1 MTAAQSLAPRILHSI
16 GEIAAADWNAL
27 QIGGS
32 PFLRHEFL
40 CAVED
45 SGSACEATGWSPRHV
60 VLEDEKG
67 HVCAAMPLYLKDHSW
82 GEFVF
87 DHAWAQAYERT
98 GRDYYP
104 RLVSCVPFTPIS
116 GPRLLLGMDAEPQS
130 VCSQLLEACQNLADS
145 EGASSVHVLFPP
157 RDATVPLSR
166 AGLMLRKDCQYHWQN
181 RGYGNFGEFLAL
193 FRADKRKKVKRE
205 RRRVAEAGIDFRV
218 VSGTEI
224 SPALL
229 DQVYLLHAGTFLER
243 GQRPYLTRR
252 FFAMLHQQLPS
263 ALVLFLALDDG
274 VPVACAICLRDEST
288 LYGRYWGC
296 NQRYHSLHFETCFYR
311 GIDYCIEHKLER
323 FEPGA
328 QGEHKLRRG
337 FEPSLTWS
345 AHWLRDP
352 GFAAAVDDYL
362 TRERAW
368 MDDYIHR
375 ARDQLPFRRDGNDQP
390 TGPA

>member
-1 MTAAQSLAPRILHSI
+1 MTADQSIASRILHSI
-16 GEIAAADWNAL
+16 GEIAAPDWNAL
-27 QIGGS
+27 QIGPS

-40 CAVED
+40 SALED
-45 SGSACEATGWSPRHV
+45 SGSACRATGWSPRHV
-60 VLEDEKG
+60 VLEDAKG
-67 HVCAAMPLYLKDHSW
+67 HLRAAMPLYLKDHSW

-116 GPRLLLGMDAEPQS
+116 GPRLLFGTDTEPRS
-130 VCSQLLEACQNLADS
+130 ACPLLLEACRMLAAT
-145 EGASSVHVLFPP
+145 ERASSLHVLFPQP
-157 RDATVPLSR
+157 DATAGLTD

-181 RGYGNFGEFLAL
+181 RGYQKFGDFLAL

-205 RRRVAEAGIDFRV
+205 RRRVEEAGISFRV
-218 VSGTEI
+218 VSGAEI
-224 SPALL
+224 NPALL
-229 DQVYLLHAGTFLER
+229 DQVYLLHAATFLER
-243 GQRPYLTRR
+243 GQSPYLTRR

-263 ALVLFLALDDG
+263 TLVLFLALDED

-296 NQRYHSLHFETCFYR
+296 NQRYHSLHFETCFYQ
-311 GIDYCIEHKLER
+311 GIDYCIEQGLNR

-337 FEPSLTWS
+337 FEPTATWS

-352 GFAAAVDDYL
+352 AFAAAVDDYL

-375 ARDQLPFRRDGNDQP
+375 ARDQLPFRRDGDTQP
-390 TGPA
+390 TAPA